1 MKKITGLFLIILL
14 IGLLSGCS
22 ETQFRQ
28 DQPAGI
34 KGLAQFPDQF
44 QGYFIS
50 TEGDTLIIFE
60 TSYRIKNREKN
71 FFQFNNSDTLGKDL
85 ILKKW
90 KRHYVINVKEDSLWT
105 VGLLKI
111 DKENNLTLMIIDPE
125 NDSLMKAAGQIT
137 PVAIF
142 NFEEG
147 NSKLYVFDPSR
158 KAFGKLVKKG
168 LFTPFKVFHKLRTT
182 QK

>member
-1 MKKITGLFLIILL
+1 MKKSAGLFLIILL
-14 IGLLSGCS
+14 IGLFSGCS

-34 KGLAQFPDQF
+34 KGLAQFPDRLRGSF
-44 QGYFIS
+44 LS
-50 TEGDTLIIFE
+50 DDGDTLTILQ
-60 TSYRIKNREKN
+60 TSYCLKRREN
-71 FFQFNNSDTLGKDL
+71 NNFQFNNADTLSEGF

-90 KRHYVINVKEDSLWT
+90 KRHYFINAKEDSLWT

>member
-1 MKKITGLFLIILL
+1 MKKNTGLFLIILL

-22 ETQFRQ
+22 EAQFRQ

-34 KGLAQFPDQF
+34 SGLEQFPDKL
-44 QGYFIS
+44 QGDFIS
-50 TEGDTLIIFE
+50 DDGDTLIVLQ
-60 TSYRIKNREKN
+60 TSYWLKSRK
-71 FFQFNNSDTLGKDL
+71 NNSFQVNNADTLSGDF

-90 KRHYVINVKEDSLWT
+90 KRYYVINVREDSLWT
-105 VGLLKI
+105 VGLLKP
-111 DKENNLTLMIIDPE
+111 DKENNLTLLVLDPE

-137 PVAIF
+137 PVSIF

-168 LFTPFKVFHKLRTT
+168 FFTPLKVFHKPGTT